1 MILWSSILLEISL
14 SILNFHHNR
23 LTNFY
28 SINFKGD
35 INTIRWPE
43 DSFFIDSSQEV
54 NIVVQVNGKVRANLT
69 VPVSMKQDEIEK
81 LAKEHEN
88 VSRHLENKNIIK
100 VIFIKNKILNFVHN

>member
-1 MILWSSILLEISL
+1 M
-14 SILNFHHNR
+14 
-23 LTNFY
+23 T
-28 SINFKGD
+28 INFKGD

-88 VSRHLENKNIIK
+88 VSRHLGNKNIIK